1 MQYKCLIYD
10 CYKKNVIF
18 ALTTKIDNLAVEN
31 QSSNWVWCIR
41 GKDSY
46 GIIYFHVNIDF
57 IIPARADGLFQAQ
70 KCIAY
75 SGRIKTY

>member
-1 MQYKCLIYD
+1 M
-10 CYKKNVIF
+10 
-18 ALTTKIDNLAVEN
+18 ALAFKSEAANN
-31 QSSNWVWCIR
+31 YNR

-57 IIPARADGLFQAQ
+57 IIPARADGLLQAQ